1 MLRVTLRNNKVVFP
15 VGLFQNCFDAADAGA
30 RRFFLGDFE
39 VAKFPGA
46 ADVRSATDFDGNF
59 FFVIGRGR
67 KVGANSID
75 SDAVRIA
82 ITEGAMGMKVVECI
96 IFIIF
101 SKDNGEIL
109 RNPFV
114 DAGFDLRE
122 FFGGELMVDIEVEA
136 EALGSEIAA
145 FLLNGR
151 VNFLLE
157 GSEEEVTGGMILDG
171 LVARVGEAAFEHT
184 F

>member
-1 MLRVTLRNNKVVFP
+1 
-15 VGLFQNCFDAADAGA
+15 
-30 RRFFLGDFE
+30 
-39 VAKFPGA
+39 
-46 ADVRSATDFDGNF
+46 
-59 FFVIGRGR
+59 
-67 KVGANSID
+67 
-75 SDAVRIA
+75 
-82 ITEGAMGMKVVECI
+82 MGMKVVECI

-145 FLLNGR
+145 FCSMD
-151 VNFLLE
+151 
-157 GSEEEVTGGMILDG
+157 GSISCWRA
-171 LVARVGEAAFEHT
+171 ARRRSDRRYDT
-184 F
+184 